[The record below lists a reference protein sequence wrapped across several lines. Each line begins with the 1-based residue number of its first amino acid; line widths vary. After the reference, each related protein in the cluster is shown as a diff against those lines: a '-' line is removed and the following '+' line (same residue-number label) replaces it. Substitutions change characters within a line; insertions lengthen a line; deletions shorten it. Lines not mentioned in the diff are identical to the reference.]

1 MLNDKSSIEY
11 IALKN
16 GLITFGGLVA
26 YFLLMKIVGLVH
38 IVELRSLNFLIMVT
52 GVWLAFKEYKKS
64 HNEGL
69 AYFNGIGLGLRT
81 TIVSVIPFAL
91 FIFFYLKLDPAFMET
106 IRANEMFGYH
116 LNPYL
121 LGFLI
126 AFEGSL
132 SGFFIAYTLMQYMKR
147 RKPASGW

>member
-1 MLNDKSSIEY
+1 MLKDKSSIEY
-11 IALKN
+11 IAVKN
-16 GLITFGGLVA
+16 GLIAFGGLVA
-26 YFLLMKIVGLVH
+26 YFFLMKGVGLVH
-38 IVELRSLNFLIMVT
+38 IVELRSLNFLIMVG
-52 GVWLAFKEYKKS
+52 GVWLAFREYKKS
-64 HNEGL
+64 HSEGL
-69 AYFNGIGLGLRT
+69 AYFNGLGLGIRT
-81 TIVSVIPFAL
+81 TVVSVVPFAL

-121 LGFLI
+121 LAFLI

-147 RKPASGW
+147 KSVSGW

>member
-1 MLNDKSSIEY
+1 MLKDKSSIEY
-11 IALKN
+11 IAVKN
-16 GLITFGGLVA
+16 GLIAFGGLVA
-26 YFLLMKIVGLVH
+26 YFFLMKGVGLVH
-38 IVELRSLNFLIMVT
+38 IVELRSLNFLIMV
-52 GVWLAFKEYKKS
+52 
-64 HNEGL
+64 GL
-69 AYFNGIGLGLRT
+69 AYFNGLGLGIRT
-81 TIVSVIPFAL
+81 TVVSVVPFAL

-121 LGFLI
+121 LAFLI

-147 RKPASGW
+147 KSVSGW